1 MKYEKMRGGKMEKI
15 KIFLVDD
22 EAIILKGLETTY
34 SWDKMGAVVA
44 GTSRNPRKAVDEI
57 LEKRPDIVITDI
69 RMKQMS
75 GLDLI
80 QEVDRRAEKKCL
92 WIVISAYPDFEYAQ
106 RACELG
112 AFTYLLKPIED
123 SKLEEAVLSA
133 ANAIRQRRKSRKILQ
148 DYEHFIENNRK
159 VFENYMVG
167 KFSGDQIDEEEL
179 QEALARFGGKD
190 WDALFY
196 RAVCIDFV
204 RTQDGKYMQAATQE
218 EIAGFLESD
227 LGDAYQYFYFQ
238 NESGYRI
245 IIFAASGEEYLVLP
259 VLERELEML
268 RQKFSVDFR
277 YGISGLSRAIKG
289 LKEVYVQAVENLEQT
304 NEKKRDLRELD
315 QIRSHAR
322 TYISQAVCYVQE
334 HLNDEFL
341 SVGMAAREV
350 HLNPVYFGRLFGQG
364 MQRSFKQYLLE
375 ERMKLAKSLLKTT
388 DDTITE
394 ICEKVGIPNPSYFTQ
409 QFKKHV
415 GCLPTEYRKEKYEE
429 Q

>member
-44 GTSRNPRKAVDEI
+44 G
-57 LEKRPDIVITDI
+57 L
-69 RMKQMS
+69 
-75 GLDLI
+75 GLI

-92 WIVISAYPDFEYAQ
+92 WIVISAYRDFEYAQ

-133 ANAIRQRRKSRKILQ
+133 ANAIRQSRKSRKILQ

-159 VFENYMVG
+159 VFENYMV
-167 KFSGDQIDEEEL
+167 EEEL